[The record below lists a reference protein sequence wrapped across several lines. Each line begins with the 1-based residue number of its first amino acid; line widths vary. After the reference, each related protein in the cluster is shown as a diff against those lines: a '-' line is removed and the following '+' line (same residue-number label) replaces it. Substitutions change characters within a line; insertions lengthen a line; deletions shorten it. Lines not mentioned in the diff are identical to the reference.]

1 MDGFKALASR
11 FEMNEKNYG
20 KATTTYS
27 VNISVFKSAR
37 LVHLRPQWALNILK
51 KPIVTLSWLYH
62 CQDEHQIVL
71 QDSYRRYPLLLFWL
85 KKEQLQLKREK
96 KEARSLAALG
106 IIDVVRVRPNWLE
119 DCDQEKKEIAVLQ
132 KPVAYDLLLPK
143 GLSSTPYKSLFN
155 FLKDR
160 SKNRMP
166 MLLMDESPFSMLVRY
181 LKE

>member
-1 MDGFKALASR
+1 MTSFYYLILLI
-11 FEMNEKNYG
+11 FF
-20 KATTTYS
+20 
-27 VNISVFKSAR
+27 VFLLER
-37 LVHLRPQWALNILK
+37 K
-51 KPIVTLSWLYH
+51 KG
-62 CQDEHQIVL
+62 
-71 QDSYRRYPLLLFWL
+71 
-85 KKEQLQLKREK
+85 
-96 KEARSLAALG
+96 ARSLAALG

-155 FLKDR
+155 FLKER

-166 MLLMDESPFSMLVRY
+166 MLLIDESPFSMLVRY